1 MKNMQINSLKLN
13 NAEVLR
19 QELKDLFPDS
29 LPRAELTPFNLGVLV
44 GQQQVL
50 DKINELLNQEES

>member
-29 LPRAELTPFNLGVLV
+29 LPRAELAPFNLGVLV